1 VNGDER
7 TVHRL
12 EAFSDIVIGFCIA
25 EMGLS
30 LIIPK
35 SAVQLPSI
43 AIGAYGFSI
52 SFVLIAIVWW
62 IHHRLFKSIF
72 VLNTAMVIVNFAML
86 GALVLMVY
94 FQQICVHLI
103 ATGDD
108 IAVALQL
115 WFGSYGV
122 VYALLSIML
131 WAGLRTR
138 WTALSD
144 DDLRWA
150 LGRSV
155 LASLG
160 ALLFLLDVAIIG
172 YRIGTRQ
179 LFIVPLVVV
188 LTARLAIGGVTS
200 RVIKQRA
207 AANFDR

>member
-1 VNGDER
+1 M
-7 TVHRL
+7 
-12 EAFSDIVIGFCIA
+12 VIGFCIA
-25 EMGLS
+25 EMGLN

-35 SAVQLPSI
+35 SAAQLPSI
-43 AIGAYGFSI
+43 AVGAYGFAI
-52 SFVLIAIVWW
+52 SFVLIVIVWW

-72 VLNTAMVIVNFAML
+72 VLNTATVIVNFAML

-122 VYALLSIML
+122 VYALLSVML

-150 LGRSV
+150 LGRAV

-160 ALLFLLDVAIIG
+160 SLLFLLNIAIIG
-172 YRIGTRQ
+172 YRIGARE

-188 LTARLAIGGVTS
+188 LAARLTVGAVTS
-200 RVIKQRA
+200 RIIKHRA
-207 AANFDR
+207 LAKSV